1 MIICLERGADLHMA
15 QLMPL
20 PLTVSCSSKI
30 RLTWVVPDK
39 GPLNGCVGVCVCVSL
54 TNDRFVS
61 ACQHHS
67 KISQL
72 RTDITA
78 FMNTKKRVVS
88 TLPLAS
94 WRRFSRPTRSRCST
108 GTECDVALA
117 ARPQQPATSLYL
129 APVRPQQHTLITA
142 GDLAIPGTCMT
153 TTAHLDN
160 SRRPHYTWHL
170 YHINTSPHNVIPC

>member
-1 MIICLERGADLHMA
+1 
-15 QLMPL
+15 MPL
-20 PLTVSCSSKI
+20 PLTVSSSSKI
-30 RLTWVVPDK
+30 QIDFTFLVPAHLGSPGQRAVK
-39 GPLNGCVGVCVCVSL
+39 WVCVCVSL

-61 ACQHHS
+61 ICQHHS

-88 TLPLAS
+88 KLPLAS
-94 WRRFSRPTRSRCST
+94 WRRFSRLTRSRCST

-142 GDLAIPGTCMT
+142 
-153 TTAHLDN
+153 
-160 SRRPHYTWHL
+160 SERPHYTWHL
-170 YHINTSPHNVIPC
+170 YDHNSTP